1 MSNHSLTQPTIAKR
15 GAVRGE
21 PASQPVE
28 GTAGRPSPALTA
40 LPAAFAALLVVL
52 ATWQNGAFEVRHW
65 APPALFALVVLA
77 VLNGAG
83 AVAARSRP
91 VQVALAALWGL
102 TGWIALSALWS
113 ESPAGAWEQANR
125 AVLYAALVSLAL
137 TAVLGRREGRVVAA
151 VLVGGVTV
159 VALMTLVRLLTGD
172 DSLFVA
178 GRLDEPVG
186 YRNATALLFAFS
198 VWPLVSA
205 AAARGVRPTLRA
217 ACLGGATL
225 ALGLALLTQSRGVL
239 IGLGLGAIV
248 AIGAGPDR
256 VRRAWTALLAV
267 APVAAAYPLLMRPYH
282 SWDGGQGAV
291 ETGDI
296 TTAAVALSG
305 GVAIV
310 FVAGFLAALLDNG
323 LRAHGPDMQR
333 ARHLARTALAV
344 VAIAAAAGGLVAMGN
359 PSSFAHDKWDEFRTL
374 DDTLGPTRL
383 TAAGG
388 QRYDLWRIAWN
399 DFESAPLHGT
409 GAGSYPS
416 SYYLDRATDR
426 NLDNPH
432 SLLFSLLAETGLVG
446 TLLFAVFL
454 GGVVLAAAAAWRAAP
469 EPARRLA
476 GGIAAGG
483 AVVLG
488 QSLVDWTWLIP
499 GVTGLGFFA
508 VGLGVALL
516 APDTAPGAVPARRLR
531 LARAACLTVAA
542 LAVLS
547 LFLADF
553 EVRKADAD
561 RSPAARL
568 DAARMAARLN
578 PLSLDAR
585 WLQAS
590 ALEERGDREAAREK
604 LRSALDLEPRNFVTL
619 ALLGDF
625 EVRSGHRQAAVGYYR
640 HAWRLNPRDVGL
652 RKLAQGEFGS

>member
-1 MSNHSLTQPTIAKR
+1 MSNRSLTEPTIAKR
-15 GAVRGE
+15 EAVRGE
-21 PASQPVE
+21 PL
-28 GTAGRPSPALTA
+28 GRPAEDTPERASPALTA

-52 ATWQNGAFEVRHW
+52 ATWQDGAFAVRHW

-83 AVAARSRP
+83 ALAARSRP

-102 TGWIALSALWS
+102 AGWIALSALWS

-125 AVLYAALVSLAL
+125 TVLYAALVSLAL
-137 TAVLGRREGRVVAA
+137 TAVLGRREGRLVAG
-151 VLVGGVTV
+151 VLVGGVVV
-159 VALMTLVRLLTGD
+159 VALMTLVRLLAGE

-178 GRLDEPVG
+178 GRLDGPVG

-198 VWPLVSA
+198 FWPLVSG
-205 AAARGVRPTLRA
+205 AAARGVRPSLRA
-217 ACLGGATL
+217 CCLGGGTL

-239 IGLGLGAIV
+239 IGLGLGAVV

-256 VRRAWTALLAV
+256 VRRAWTALLAL

-282 SWDGGQGAV
+282 SWDGGHGAV
-291 ETGDI
+291 HAGDI
-296 TTAAVALSG
+296 TTAAIALSCGVALVG
-305 GVAIV
+305 L
-310 FVAGFLAALLDNG
+310 AGFLAALLDNG
-323 LRAHGPDMQR
+323 LRANGPSMRR
-333 ARHLARTALAV
+333 ARLWARGGLAV

-359 PSSFAHDKWDEFRTL
+359 PSTFAHEKWDEFRTL

-388 QRYDLWRIAWN
+388 QRYDLWRIAWH
-399 DFESAPLHGT
+399 DFESAPVRGT
-409 GAGSYPS
+409 GAGSYAS
-416 SYYLDRATDR
+416 SYYRERATDR
-426 NLDNPH
+426 NLNNPH
-432 SLLFSLLAETGLVG
+432 SLLFTLLAETGLVG

-454 GGVVLAAAAAWRAAP
+454 GGLVVAAARAWRGAP
-469 EPARRLA
+469 EGARRLA

-508 VGLGVALL
+508 LGLGVTLL
-516 APDTAPGAVPARRLR
+516 APDSSPRAAPGMRLR
-531 LARAACLTVAA
+531 VARAACLTVAA
-542 LAVLS
+542 LGVLS
-547 LFLADF
+547 LFLSDF

-568 DAARMAARLN
+568 DAARAAGRLN

-590 ALEERGDREAAREK
+590 ALEEQGDRPAARAK
-604 LRSALDLEPRNFVTL
+604 LRSALDLEPQSFVTL

-625 EVRSGHRQAAVGYYR
+625 EVRGGHRRAAVAYYR
-640 HAWRLNPRDVGL
+640 RAWRLNPRDVGL
-652 RKLAQGEFGS
+652 RKLAHGKFGS